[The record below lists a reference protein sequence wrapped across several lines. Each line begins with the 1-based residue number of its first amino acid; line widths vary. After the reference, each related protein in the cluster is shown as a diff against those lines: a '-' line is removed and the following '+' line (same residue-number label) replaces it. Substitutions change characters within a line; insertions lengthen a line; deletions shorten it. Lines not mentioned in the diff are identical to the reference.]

1 MVNKKSKYKILA
13 TLGPSSLNKNVIEKL
28 DDLKIDLLRLNM
40 SHVNI
45 SDLENLIRQIRK
57 VSKIP
62 ICIDTEGAQ
71 LRSNY
76 FVKDT
81 AFFKKDSIIKIY
93 RDERIGDNHTISF
106 SPTGIVDKFEV
117 NDVIYVDFNS
127 VSLKC

>member
-81 AFFKKDSIIKIY
+81 AFFKKETS
-93 RDERIGDNHTISF
+93 
-106 SPTGIVDKFEV
+106 
-117 NDVIYVDFNS
+117 
-127 VSLKC
+127 